1 MWKEA
6 RRQMKRL
13 GKKQLS
19 MIVTAGAVLVSSIDA
34 AAYAAQGSKSSY
46 DQESESNCNNIEET
60 HLAEEGLSAGC
71 ALKDGKIG
79 YVALG
84 DSIPNGY
91 CAAGEPEMVNYPNL
105 LAADLRELGGDCVE
119 FSQFTKNG
127 LSAKKMNRTT
137 LQDEEVLNELE
148 TADVI
153 TLTIGANDL
162 MNEFKK
168 VAREILNNEK
178 KFHNVYEALDALQ
191 EGISGNPLLL
201 VKCAGAL
208 GAWDYASFEKEWV
221 AAVETIDRQ
230 RQEQSQFVV
239 TTIYNPVEQMEL
251 PGTLNAVVEKVISK
265 MNETIYDHAEEY
277 DYRIVDLFDSGIGRC
292 TQSDGL
298 HPNQEG
304 QEMIHDLIVGELD
317 LDAFSNEKLNEA
329 IDKQK
334 QKEMEEA
341 AKEAAE
347 KAERAKAKQKKRILK
362 IVGLSAS
369 GVLLI
374 LLIGLFLKKYNFS

>member
-1 MWKEA
+1 MRW
-6 RRQMKRL
+6 L
-13 GKKQLS
+13 GKKQLRT
-19 MIVTAGAVLVSSIDA
+19 IIITGAVLVSSIDVTV
-34 AAYAAQGSKSSY
+34 YAA
-46 DQESESNCNNIEET
+46 QESESSRNNNIEET
-60 HLAEEGLSAGC
+60 HSAEGKLSAGC
-71 ALKDGKIG
+71 ALEDGEIG

-105 LAADLRELGGDCVE
+105 LVSDLRGLGGDCVE

-127 LSAKKMNRTT
+127 LSAKKMNKTM
-137 LQDEEVLNELE
+137 LQDEEVLSELE
-148 TADVI
+148 TADIV
-153 TLTIGANDL
+153 TLTVGANDL

-168 VAREILNNEK
+168 VAREILNNEN
-178 KFHNVYEALDALQ
+178 KFHDVYEALDALQ
-191 EGISGNPLLL
+191 EGISENPLLL

-208 GAWDYASFEKEWV
+208 GDWDYASFEKEWI
-221 AAVETIDRQ
+221 AAVETINEQ
-230 RQEQSQFVV
+230 RPGQSQFVV

-277 DYRIVDLFDSGIGRC
+277 DYRIVDLFDSGIGGC

-304 QEMIHDLIVGELD
+304 QELIRDLIVGELE
-317 LDAFSNEKLNEA
+317 LDAFSTEKLNEA
-329 IDKQK
+329 IEEQK

-341 AKEAAE
+341 AREAME
-347 KAERAKAKQKKRILK
+347 KARRAKEEKRKRVLK
-362 IVGLSAS
+362 YVGLGSA
-369 GVLLI
+369 VCLI
-374 LLIGLFLKKYNFS
+374 VIIGLYLKKYNFS